1 MRAMRM
7 LGLVA
12 AICALSG
19 TCRADAAAD
28 SHVRAIV
35 SEIRANVAKLKAAAP
50 DSRPMAFWD
59 FDGTIIRGDC
69 TEGLVENDR
78 VVYRG
83 LAAETILAGLSPV
96 YSGEAG
102 LRQFEA
108 DYPRL
113 CAIGR
118 WLGYPFVAQI
128 YDGVEAERI
137 DAFCKRKF
145 TEVYAAWYFS
155 ASMEMLGE
163 LERAGVENYVVSAS
177 PEVYVRNAADTLG
190 LPRERIVAIR
200 VEIDGGRMT
209 TRVVHPVPYGPGKVE
224 NVRRLVLA
232 RPHGVAVAGFGNSY
246 STDGAF
252 LKYIADQRLPG
263 GAKGVSVMING
274 GKPKPGY
281 EGCFRLVNQ
290 VKVRGGAKN

>member
-1 MRAMRM
+1 MKEMRM
-7 LGLVA
+7 LWLIA

-19 TCRADAAAD
+19 TCWAGAAAD
-28 SHVRAIV
+28 SHVQAIV
-35 SEIRANVAKLKAAAP
+35 SEILANVAKLKVASP
-50 DSRPMAFWD
+50 DSQPMAFWD

-69 TEGLVENDR
+69 TEGLVENGR
-78 VVYRG
+78 VAYRG

-96 YSGEAG
+96 YSGDAG

-113 CAIGR
+113 CSIGL
-118 WLGYPFVAQI
+118 WLGYPFIAQI
-128 YDGVEAERI
+128 YDGVEADRI

-145 TEVYAAWYFS
+145 MEVYAAWYFS
-155 ASMEMLGE
+155 ASMEILGE

-190 LPRERIVAIR
+190 LPRERIAAIR

-246 STDGAF
+246 STDGEF

-290 VKVRGGAKN
+290 VKVRGEK

>member
-1 MRAMRM
+1 
-7 LGLVA
+7 
-12 AICALSG
+12 
-19 TCRADAAAD
+19 
-28 SHVRAIV
+28 
-35 SEIRANVAKLKAAAP
+35 
-50 DSRPMAFWD
+50 MAFWD

-96 YSGEAG
+96 YSGDAG

-137 DAFCKRKF
+137 DAFCTRKF

-209 TRVVHPVPYGPGKVE
+209 TRVVHPVPYGEGKVE
-224 NVRRLVLA
+224 NVRELVLS
-232 RPHGVAVAGFGNSY
+232 RPNGVAVAGLGLEGEDVGGLG
-246 STDGAF
+246 STVMEKPFPTRQDFDLSVFVVDGF
-252 LKYIADQRLPG
+252 LFVIGDYHTALAGQGLRQLG
-263 GAKGVSVMING
+263 ECRHFSGKGIGVCLHRECHLYGQLFVRDVEVHLHILMIEEHPFAIG
-274 GKPKPGY
+274 SMPIS
-281 EGCFRLVNQ
+281 
-290 VKVRGGAKN
+290 A

>member
-1 MRAMRM
+1 MKEMRM
-7 LGLVA
+7 LWLIA

-19 TCRADAAAD
+19 TCWAGAAAD
-28 SHVRAIV
+28 SHVQTIV
-35 SEIRANVAKLKAAAP
+35 SEILANVAKLKVASP
-50 DSRPMAFWD
+50 DSQPMAFWD

-69 TEGLVENDR
+69 TEGLVENGR
-78 VVYRG
+78 VAYRG

-96 YSGEAG
+96 YSGDAG

-113 CAIGR
+113 CSIGL
-118 WLGYPFVAQI
+118 WLGYPFIAQI
-128 YDGVEAERI
+128 YDGVEADRI

-145 TEVYAAWYFS
+145 MEVYAAWYFS
-155 ASMEMLGE
+155 ASMEILGE

-190 LPRERIVAIR
+190 LPRERIAAIR

-246 STDGAF
+246 STDGEF

-274 GKPKPGY
+274 GKPKPRY

-290 VKVRGGAKN
+290 VKVRGEK